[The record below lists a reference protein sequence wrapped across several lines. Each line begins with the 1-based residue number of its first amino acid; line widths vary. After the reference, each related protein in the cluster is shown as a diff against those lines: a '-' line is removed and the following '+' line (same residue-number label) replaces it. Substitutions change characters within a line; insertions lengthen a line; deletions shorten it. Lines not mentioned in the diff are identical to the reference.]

1 MAYHLR
7 VQNAAAYLH
16 IVVTGANT
24 PEVVRAYLRE
34 ILEICVSRRCTAV
47 LIEENLTGP
56 GLKLVEIYSIV
67 SEGSEYP
74 LAHLL
79 KVAFV
84 NANSEH
90 AVRSAKFAETVARNR
105 GINVRAFPTVPEAR
119 AWLQDSGAGRGGEG
133 GEGSNP

>member
-1 MAYHLR
+1 MAHQLHIH
-7 VQNAAAYLH
+7 AASAYLH
-16 IVVTGANT
+16 VLVTGANT

-34 ILEICVSRRCTAV
+34 ILEICKSRRCTAV

-67 SEGSEYP
+67 SEGTEYP

-90 AVRSAKFAETVARNR
+90 ALRSTKFAETVARNR
-105 GINVRAFPTVPEAR
+105 GINVRAFPTVQEAA
-119 AWLQDSGAGRGGEG
+119 AWLQDSGGVSEG
-133 GEGSNP
+133 